1 MALDNELNELS
12 VASRKLYR
20 QSTFA
25 TSFSV
30 AAAATSA
37 AAAAAQ
43 AAPASAAASLRD
55 LLDEMDRG
63 VAEPEEGEE
72 GDGVASSSNRQ
83 LLLWQG
89 PPDWV
94 PKDRD
99 KDGSLSPHLAEAMA
113 ARVAAAAAAAASAA
127 AASRGPGPGPGAGML
142 ALGDKVVR
150 VSGVGD
156 PGGAPAAAG
165 LSEAAA
171 SAQGAG
177 LGSALLAAVAPRF
190 TPVQFAWV
198 RCMARMSAELC
209 HALPAVWSVC
219 TSPRLT
225 QSKADLSGA
234 SRKSIERAAALGR
247 DLVSKAVAALVER
260 AEDALQELSHAGPMQ
275 PCMELVMV
283 VSLCGTRRC
292 TPVCTLDNG
301 FAVGAQ
307 SRYLQTGAGVTH
319 PHQLTELQFG
329 YQQQLTL
336 VCACPAV
343 ALRTWHTP
351 GTCCMMPAAL
361 MTASSP

>member
-12 VASRKLYR
+12 VASRKLHR

-113 ARVAAAAAAAASAA
+113 ARVAAAAAAAAAA
-127 AASRGPGPGPGAGML
+127 ACCGPVPGPSAGML

-156 PGGAPAAAG
+156 PGGAPATAG

-301 FAVGAQ
+301 VAVGAQ
-307 SRYLQTGAGVTH
+307 SSYLQTCAGVT
-319 PHQLTELQFG
+319 P
-329 YQQQLTL
+329 
-336 VCACPAV
+336 PI
-343 ALRTWHTP
+343 
-351 GTCCMMPAAL
+351 TC
-361 MTASSP
+361 SSDTNSN